1 VEDAIRMH
9 PGKDGFEN
17 FKLRMVHLFGF
28 SPHITVEAYTA
39 QKGTELSGTVYRM
52 VDQHYRERMASLA
65 EAALPVFQQIRQ
77 NQGNQIQTVVTPF
90 VSPKMG
96 MQIPL
101 DLDEA
106 LETGGANI
114 RHGLER
120 AATLSMIDQAWKEH
134 LREMD
139 ELRQSVQNASLEQK
153 DPLLVYK
160 FEAVKLFRRFIVDVN
175 EQIVTFLFRALIPVE
190 EQGQPQVQRQPL
202 PPAPP
207 VRTVET
213 RHEVESIM
221 EALQEQ
227 HASGGPGSAMQAPVA
242 HAPIR
247 VQKLPNRNDL
257 VTVRYSNGE
266 VKSTKFKN
274 VEDDLKRGLC
284 QLVDMA

>member
-1 VEDAIRMH
+1 
-9 PGKDGFEN
+9 
-17 FKLRMVHLFGF
+17 VHLFGF
-28 SPHITVEAYTA
+28 SPAVTQEAYTA
-39 QKGTELSGTVYRM
+39 QKGTEISGTVYRM
-52 VDQHYRERMASLA
+52 VDQHYRDRMAGLA

-77 NQGNQIQTVVTPF
+77 AQGNHIQTVVTPF

-106 LETGGANI
+106 LETNGANI

-120 AATLSMIDQAWKEH
+120 AVTLSMIDQAWKEH

-175 EQIVTFLFRALIPVE
+175 EQIATFLFRAMIPVE
-190 EQGQPQVQRQPL
+190 EQGQPQVRQQAV
-202 PPAPP
+202 APP
-207 VRTVET
+207 PPPRTIES
-213 RHEVESIM
+213 RHEVESIL

-227 HASGGPGSAMQAPVA
+227 HASGGPGSQMQAPV
-242 HAPIR
+242 HAPVR
-247 VQKLPNRNDL
+247 VQKLPNRNDQ
-257 VTVRYSNGE
+257 VTVRYMNGD

-274 VEDDLKRGLC
+274 VEDDVKRGLC